1 MWDRPCAVN
10 HIVIGRSG
18 DGLFRPEER
27 REMKK
32 IIKWYLIGIL
42 MTILGSTIIAK
53 TVKAEEAV
61 TVPEEIRQ
69 ISEELGQEYN
79 ICPELIQAICFKES
93 RFRQDAVNGDCIG
106 IMQISE
112 RWHKDRMDRLGVTDL
127 KDAEQNMTVAADYL
141 SDLAERYEG
150 DIGVALMVYNGDSSV
165 KEVLA
170 GTGKISDYA
179 EYILMLSAQ
188 LEEQHGK

>member
-1 MWDRPCAVN
+1 
-10 HIVIGRSG
+10 
-18 DGLFRPEER
+18 
-27 REMKK
+27 MKK
-32 IIKWYLIGIL
+32 IIKRTIKWYLITIIL
-42 MTILGSTIIAK
+42 TLIGSTIIAK

-93 RFRQDAVNGDCIG
+93 RFRQDAMNGDCIG

-127 KDAEQNMTVAADYL
+127 KDAEQNMKVAADYL
-141 SDLAERYEG
+141 SELAERYEG